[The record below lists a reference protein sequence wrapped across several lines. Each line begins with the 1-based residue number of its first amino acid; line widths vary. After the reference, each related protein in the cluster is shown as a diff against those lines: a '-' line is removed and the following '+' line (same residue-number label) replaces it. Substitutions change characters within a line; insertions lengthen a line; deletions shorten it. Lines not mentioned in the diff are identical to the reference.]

1 MAAPSS
7 VYQTYK
13 TRRRKAGTPDVDV
26 DLYIAKFLQNTTPP
40 SGDDWGDGYFNSTD
54 TEAQKIAKIKDI
66 FKIDGWNQA
75 DYAEPKTGTITIS
88 GTSVTGSGT
97 AFTTD
102 FVVGQKLGALQL
114 IDDELK
120 CVETYTITAIT
131 SATAMSVVAGTN
143 RSGISYALYR
153 QGFIG
158 YCYSR
163 TSGNG
168 LYHNWDNNTSPF
180 VARGSG
186 VRVPTSAQASAEL
199 LNDGGLNRKPDPL
212 IVEGDAAQVWWANLY
227 SIKFNVRSAFYDY
240 TSKIG
245 FEYKVNSGSWT
256 LGAFTNVN
264 QVAKNKTTYEFRK
277 NDSLGTQGQT
287 LYLRAFAENAEDK
300 KYSQEYSSA
309 MGEKVY
315 QLLALKVT
323 NINDTTGTSTEIYM
337 NETDFNNI
345 TNLTTS
351 SQSLGIE
358 GFTSDLMTTEI
369 ADGYYKGLDPNN
381 PNRVYT
387 YAGEFTKYDNA
398 TSTDSEG
405 LPIGMPRLYKSFVT
419 NVVSD
424 TFAIGQVTDSS
435 SYPTVVQVTIGQ
447 TSVSANVQITGME
460 TGQGLGSGRNAD
472 IYLRRTNA
480 NTPSVNEDIF
490 VKTIYIE
497 PMLQFDDTFVA
508 VLSSATID
516 YDKFTFIEL

>member
-26 DLYIAKFLQNTTPP
+26 DLYIAKFLQNTAPP

-54 TEAQKIAKIKDI
+54 TEVEKIAKIKDI
-66 FKIDGWNQA
+66 FKIDGWNQV
-75 DYAEPKTGTITIS
+75 DYAQQKMGTITIS
-88 GTSVTGSGT
+88 GTSVTGTGT

-102 FVVGQKLGALQL
+102 FVVGQKVGALVL
-114 IDDELK
+114 TDGVLK
-120 CVETYTITAIT
+120 CVETYIITAIT

-143 RSGISYALYR
+143 RSGIAYANYH

-158 YCYSR
+158 YCNSR

-199 LNDGGLNRKPDPL
+199 LNDAGLNRKPDPL
-212 IVEGDAAQVWWANLY
+212 IVEGDLAQVWWANLY
-227 SIKFNVRSAFYDY
+227 SIKFTVRSCFYNG

-245 FEYKVNSGSWT
+245 FEYKINSGNWT

-264 QVAKNKTTYEFRK
+264 QVAKAKTTYEFRK
-277 NDSLGTQGQT
+277 NDSQSTAT
-287 LYLRAFAENAEDK
+287 NTIYLRAFGENAEGK
-300 KYSQEYSSA
+300 MYSQIYSSA
-309 MGEKVY
+309 LGEKVY
-315 QLLALKVT
+315 QLLALKVV

-337 NETDFNNI
+337 NETDYNNI
-345 TNLTTS
+345 ANITTS
-351 SQSLGIE
+351 SQLLGID

-369 ADGYYKGLDPNN
+369 ADGYYKGLDPSN

-387 YAGEFTKYDNA
+387 YAGEFTMYTNA

-405 LPIGMPRLYKSFVT
+405 LPIGMPRLYKNFIT
-419 NVVSD
+419 NVVSG
-424 TFAIGQVTDSS
+424 TYGIGQVTDSS
-435 SYPTVVQVTIGQ
+435 SYPTVVQITVGA
-447 TSVSANVQITGME
+447 TSISANVHITGME
-460 TGQGLGSGRNAD
+460 SGQGLGSGRNAN

-508 VLSSATID
+508 VLSSAATD